1 MMTEPCRAELVLRA
15 RRGMLTD
22 SGKLALEAHLAE
34 CESCCAD
41 QQILAGLDEASTVD
55 IRDGTRLERL
65 SAAARA
71 WAAGRNGKTRA
82 GTWRVPQRRVWA
94 AAAAVLLLASA
105 AGAATWWLERSAGRS
120 ALPVPP
126 RRGGSVGAAT
136 PLSAPAAPAAP
147 PAVALAPGAESRPDE
162 PPRPARTA
170 ASVTAASLLRQA
182 GEARRAGQTERALTL
197 YRRLQS
203 EFAGSAEAMLSRVP
217 LGGLLRERG
226 REREALAQFDRYLES
241 SPQGVLVPEAL
252 YGRART
258 LAAVGE
264 RPKEQ
269 RAWERLLREFPT
281 SAYAPL
287 ARRRIAELR

>member
-1 MMTEPCRAELVLRA
+1 MAEPCRAELVLRA
-15 RRGMLTD
+15 RRGMLTAP
-22 SGKLALEAHLAE
+22 GKLALDAHLAE
-34 CESCCAD
+34 CESCRTD

-55 IRDGTRLERL
+55 IRDGARLERL

-71 WAAGRNGKTRA
+71 WAAGRKGKTRA
-82 GTWRVPQRRVWA
+82 GTWRVPQCRVWA
-94 AAAAVLLLASA
+94 AAAAVLLLASVA
-105 AGAATWWLERSAGRS
+105 AAATWWLERSAGRS
-120 ALPVPP
+120 A
-126 RRGGSVGAAT
+126 T
-136 PLSAPAAPAAP
+136 PAAPRQGGAGVAAAAP
-147 PAVALAPGAESRPDE
+147 NPPVGPAAPTAVALAPSAEPRPVE
-162 PPRPARTA
+162 HPRPARTA

-182 GEARRAGQTERALTL
+182 GEARRAGEAERALTL
-197 YRRLQS
+197 YRRLQG

-217 LGGLLRERG
+217 LGSLLRERG
-226 REREALAQFDRYLES
+226 REREALAQLDRYLES

-252 YGRART
+252 YGQARA
-258 LAAVGE
+258 LAVLGE